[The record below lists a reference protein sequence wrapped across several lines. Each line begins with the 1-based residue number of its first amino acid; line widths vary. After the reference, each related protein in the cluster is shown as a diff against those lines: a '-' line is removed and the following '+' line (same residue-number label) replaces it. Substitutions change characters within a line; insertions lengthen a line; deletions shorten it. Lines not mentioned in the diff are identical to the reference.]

1 MGSKIVSRETFLLPV
16 ALQQLLRYPLV
27 GQRAAVRLIVV
38 ADRLAIAGG
47 FGNTHTSR
55 HRGAEHSAT
64 TRSYILKI
72 LENMQE
78 RAERLKEAIDR
89 NSPESL
95 TK

>member
-47 FGNTHTSR
+47 FGDTHTSR
-55 HRGAEHSAT
+55 YRGAEHLIRKVLLDLPHHLIGQVQAAVPDGGKGA
-64 TRSYILKI
+64 RMGWQL
-72 LENMQE
+72 
-78 RAERLKEAIDR
+78 
-89 NSPESL
+89 
-95 TK
+95 